1 MWKSTKTVALEQHM
15 DAITVAVAAPG
26 RQPPEFCG
34 DIPSTPE
41 AVRKLVGR
49 LDDGKM
55 DLRFCYEAGPCG
67 YGLYRQLTM
76 MGYDCSV
83 VAPSLSPRRPGERI
97 KTDRRDALTLAR
109 QHRSGDLVA
118 VWVPDEEQEAIRD
131 LVRCREDFKH
141 AERRVRQRLNSFLLR
156 HGRVYSG
163 GGRWTQAHFRWLETQ
178 CFGHPA
184 QQIVFQEYVD
194 GVRHAGRLVEALE
207 ADMVQALETW
217 SLAPV
222 VRSLRALRGGNLIV
236 AMTVMSELGDVT
248 RFDSPTQLMAYVGQ
262 VPSEH
267 STGRSRRPSRLL

>member
-1 MWKSTKTVALEQHM
+1 MWKSTKTVALEQHK

-118 VWVPDEEQEAIRD
+118 VWVPDEDPTDRVSGVCGRRPACGTVGGSTGSGHGAGAGD
-131 LVRCREDFKH
+131 LV
-141 AERRVRQRLNSFLLR
+141 
-156 HGRVYSG
+156 SG
-163 GGRWTQAHFRWLETQ
+163 TGGAVLEGTARGKPDR
-178 CFGHPA
+178 GH
-184 QQIVFQEYVD
+184 D
-194 GVRHAGRLVEALE
+194 GHVGAG
-207 ADMVQALETW
+207 
-217 SLAPV
+217 
-222 VRSLRALRGGNLIV
+222 
-236 AMTVMSELGDVT
+236 
-248 RFDSPTQLMAYVGQ
+248 
-262 VPSEH
+262 
-267 STGRSRRPSRLL
+267 

>member
-1 MWKSTKTVALEQHM
+1 
-15 DAITVAVAAPG
+15 
-26 RQPPEFCG
+26 
-34 DIPSTPE
+34 
-41 AVRKLVGR
+41 
-49 LDDGKM
+49 
-55 DLRFCYEAGPCG
+55 
-67 YGLYRQLTM
+67 
-76 MGYDCSV
+76 MGYDGSV

-141 AERRVRQRLNSFLLR
+141 AGRRVRQRLNSFLLR

-248 RFDSPTQLMAYVGQ
+248 FRLTDAVDGL
-262 VPSEH
+262 
-267 STGRSRRPSRLL
+267 RRPGAQRAFHRSLASTLEAVMRRPTWERPSISRQRQLHDEDRSGVTQHANIRVIDRRHIRLSC

>member
-34 DIPSTPE
+34 DVPSTPE

-118 VWVPDEEQEAIRD
+118 VWVPDEMQEAIRD

-156 HGRVYSG
+156 HGGCIRVG
-163 GGRWTQAHFRWLETQ
+163 GHWTQAHFVGWK
-178 CFGHPA
+178 
-184 QQIVFQEYVD
+184 
-194 GVRHAGRLVEALE
+194 
-207 ADMVQALETW
+207 
-217 SLAPV
+217 
-222 VRSLRALRGGNLIV
+222 RSA
-236 AMTVMSELGDVT
+236 SVT
-248 RFDSPTQLMAYVGQ
+248 RPN
-262 VPSEH
+262 
-267 STGRSRRPSRLL
+267 RSCFRSMWTASGMRDGWWKHWTRTRCRRWRPGLWHRWCGP

>member
-34 DIPSTPE
+34 DVPSTPE

-76 MGYDCSV
+76 MDYDCSV

-118 VWVPDEEQEAIRD
+118 GWVPRM
-131 LVRCREDFKH
+131 K
-141 AERRVRQRLNSFLLR
+141 
-156 HGRVYSG
+156 
-163 GGRWTQAHFRWLETQ
+163 T
-178 CFGHPA
+178 

>member
-1 MWKSTKTVALEQHM
+1 M
-15 DAITVAVAAPG
+15 
-26 RQPPEFCG
+26 
-34 DIPSTPE
+34 
-41 AVRKLVGR
+41 
-49 LDDGKM
+49 
-55 DLRFCYEAGPCG
+55 
-67 YGLYRQLTM
+67 
-76 MGYDCSV
+76 
-83 VAPSLSPRRPGERI
+83 
-97 KTDRRDALTLAR
+97 
-109 QHRSGDLVA
+109 
-118 VWVPDEEQEAIRD
+118 
-131 LVRCREDFKH
+131 RCREDFKH

-194 GVRHAGRLVEALE
+194 GVRHAGRLVEALD